1 MCFVFWDDEK
11 SGKLET
17 ELRSMRYP
25 GFSSLRYYEW
35 LQVTGLDYENHPAE
49 INAWG
54 TRRGKMFSK
63 HKCCV
68 GRSQHKVKPL
78 ASWLLGRG
86 SPSQT
91 VSLNRLRRSLYLT
104 LSWALSLATFNG
116 INGQEHWLKQ
126 IFGCA
131 DMPACHIFIGTQIK
145 SLFISSICYKWN

>member
-1 MCFVFWDDEK
+1 MFLSQSHRSDNNLAGPQEGHALPDERQHPDQPT
-11 SGKLET
+11 GAAERDEFGLGWVRCCPEGT
-17 ELRSMRYP
+17 P
-25 GFSSLRYYEW
+25 GSAL
-35 LQVTGLDYENHPAE
+35 
-49 INAWG
+49 
-54 TRRGKMFSK
+54 SK

-91 VSLNRLRRSLYLT
+91 VSLNRLRRFLYLT
-104 LSWALSLATFNG
+104 LSWALSLVTFNG

-131 DMPACHIFIGTQIK
+131 DTPACHIFIGTQIK